1 VGLDST
7 GIGKSLN
14 DPRPGSSTIRVAF
27 PRGINTSD
35 NQQGEGEAQVNWA
48 MNSVATTS

>member
-1 VGLDST
+1 MGLDST

-14 DPRPGSSTIRVAF
+14 DPRPGSSTTRVAF
-27 PRGINTSD
+27 LRGINTSD
-35 NQQGEGEAQVNWA
+35 NQLGGEAQVNWD